1 MDTQQAVILL
11 IDEWK
16 RPTGFLG
23 GLKLGN
29 FDPEGLQRLLVVL
42 DSIMIDE
49 ESQVDRKLVSLLWF
63 IPIYLEWQKP
73 RFTEQ
78 GEGVQEIQD
87 AINRIMP
94 RLYEIL
100 GVP

>member
-1 MDTQQAVILL
+1 MDTQQAVTLL
-11 IDEWK
+11 MDEWK

-23 GLKLGN
+23 GLKPGH
-29 FDPEGLQRLLVVL
+29 FDSEGLQRLIVVL
-42 DSIMIDE
+42 DSIISDE
-49 ESQVDRKLVSLLWF
+49 KSQIDRKLVSLLWF

-73 RFTEQ
+73 RFAEQ
-78 GEGVQEIQD
+78 GEDVQEIQD
-87 AINRIMP
+87 AINRVMP